1 MDPREVL
8 LPMTT
13 LMMMIAGS
21 LVSAQQTPRRLSDS
35 KFAKNYQVSWGS
47 SNTRLMNRGSQLQ
60 LLLTNNTGGSG
71 FASKNKYLFGY
82 VSMRIKLVAN
92 ESAGT
97 VTTFYMS
104 SQMPS
109 KDHDEIDF
117 EFLGNTSGQ
126 PYIVHTNIFANGTG
140 DREQQIYLW
149 FDPTA
154 DFHTYSILWNR
165 RQIILYVDD
174 VPIRVFANKMA
185 ELGVPFPLTKPMGVY
200 ASLWNG
206 DDWATRGG
214 LEKIKWNKSPFVASF
229 RGFGIDACK
238 WSSSSPRSCTKT
250 RRPLK
255 WWESSMFLA
264 KDEDTMHKLQWVKD
278 NWMIYDYCKD
288 FKRFLRLPPE
298 C

>member
-1 MDPREVL
+1 
-8 LPMTT
+8 
-13 LMMMIAGS
+13 MMIAGS

-97 VTTFYMS
+97 VTTFY
-104 SQMPS
+104 MPS

-185 ELGVPFPLTKPMGVY
+185 ELGVPFPLTKPMAVY

-250 RRPLK
+250 RRPPK
-255 WWESSMFLA
+255 WWESSMFLV
-264 KDEDTMHKLQWVKD
+264 KDEDTTHKLQWVKD

>member
-1 MDPREVL
+1 
-8 LPMTT
+8 
-13 LMMMIAGS
+13 MIAGS

>member
-1 MDPREVL
+1 
-8 LPMTT
+8 MTS

-21 LVSAQQTPRRLSDS
+21 LVSTQQTPRRLSDC
-35 KFAKNYQVSWGS
+35 KFARNYQVSWGS
-47 SNTRLMNRGSQLQ
+47 SNTRLMNLGSQLQ

-97 VTTFYMS
+97 VTTFYM
-104 SQMPS
+104 PS

-126 PYIVHTNIFANGTG
+126 PYIVHTNIFANGTECLFIFSRHYNKTLRG
-140 DREQQIYLW
+140 
-149 FDPTA
+149 
-154 DFHTYSILWNR
+154 R
-165 RQIILYVDD
+165 RAN
-174 VPIRVFANKMA
+174 PRVANKMA

-250 RRPLK
+250 RRPPK
-255 WWESSMFLA
+255 WWESPMFLV
-264 KDEDTMHKLQWVKD
+264 KDEGTTHKL
-278 NWMIYDYCKD
+278 
-288 FKRFLRLPPE
+288 
-298 C
+298 